1 MIAQAKTWLAV
12 AGAVVLLLAASNGYT
27 YLRTDASAYARG
39 VRDQKI
45 ITLSKTEA
53 LNARIEQAE
62 AATTAAAVRAAD
74 AARELQQ
81 LQLENAY
88 DRARDPAASG
98 RGLPP
103 SELRRV
109 SRVP

>member
-12 AGAVVLLLAASNGYT
+12 AGAVALMLVGTWWKA
-27 YLRTDASAYARG
+27 DATGYARG

-45 ITLSKTEA
+45 IALAETTM
-53 LNARIEQAE
+53 LNARLEKAE
-62 AATTAAAVRAAD
+62 VATAAAAARAAD

-88 DRARDPAASG
+88 DRANDPAASG
-98 RGLPP
+98 GGLPP